1 MSRRNRRRI
10 PTAWVERTLPLPPD
24 QAWSLVADA
33 RHHARWV
40 PLTRVDLARPSASG
54 AKGASGAASASE
66 DTGASE
72 AASASETTDATGARE
87 ATGTG
92 PAPGWV
98 WCDAA
103 AEPQPGDLVVAVS
116 GPRARRGG
124 GGLVDRMR
132 IERYEQPLDA
142 VPGTAVFVKLGPVL
156 GGTAR
161 IVVTGDGPG
170 RSRVGWSEEVFLRGL
185 PRQLTQ
191 WIGAVL
197 VHGMLALTLHRVRRE
212 AMNHS

>member
-54 AKGASGAASASE
+54 AKGAS
-66 DTGASE
+66 
-72 AASASETTDATGARE
+72 ETIDATGARG

>member
-1 MSRRNRRRI
+1 MSSRNRRRV

-40 PLTRVDLARPSASG
+40 PLTRVDLARP
-54 AKGASGAASASE
+54 AA
-66 DTGASE
+66 G
-72 AASASETTDATGARE
+72 DAPGS
-87 ATGTG
+87 G
-92 PAPGWV
+92 PAPGWR
-98 WCDAA
+98 WCGAA
-103 AEPQPGDLVVAVS
+103 ADPQPGDLVVAVS
-116 GPRARRGG
+116 GPRARQGG

-132 IERYEQPLDA
+132 IERYEPPLDA

-197 VHGMLALTLHRVRRE
+197 VHGMLALALHRVRRD
-212 AMNHS
+212 AMKTLSQR